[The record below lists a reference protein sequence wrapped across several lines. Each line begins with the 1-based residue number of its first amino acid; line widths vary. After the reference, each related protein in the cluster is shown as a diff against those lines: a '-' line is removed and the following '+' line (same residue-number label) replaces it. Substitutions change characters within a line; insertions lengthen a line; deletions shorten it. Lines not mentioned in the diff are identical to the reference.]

1 MKIENLI
8 QQFEKF
14 DTKQFDE
21 FSLLISSKDNRDL
34 FPPYIPHVGESYSK
48 HKILMYGKA
57 QNIDKPWLELIHM
70 SNTEKVRQMY
80 DAKTHND
87 IWIAPY
93 KIMLS
98 VAGIYLYAKYNI
110 LLSELENIHNHIAA
124 TNYYK
129 FSFNDSGKDI
139 NPDGDLS
146 ECLSS
151 KNYRTYITESDSL
164 AISELNLLNPSLVIS
179 FNGQHT
185 KKIEDSGYNLIT
197 INDPSWILQGGG
209 GCLKETGSWYREIK
223 DPKVLQL
230 VDSYISQLD
239 SQYKGKKEAVKI
251 YLLKYFDEWQNEKSI
266 DAFLENYA
274 YSDCDI
280 DKEISQLCKLK
291 NYIEQLIKISKRD
304 QKDRDLYNPKI

>member
-1 MKIENLI
+1 MYRKNNKKLNIGVKYIKIENLI

-57 QNIDKPWLELIHM
+57 QNIDKPWLELIHI

-98 VAGIYLYAKYNI
+98 VAGIYL
-110 LLSELENIHNHIAA
+110 
-124 TNYYK
+124 
-129 FSFNDSGKDI
+129 
-139 NPDGDLS
+139 
-146 ECLSS
+146 
-151 KNYRTYITESDSL
+151 
-164 AISELNLLNPSLVIS
+164 
-179 FNGQHT
+179 NGRHT

-209 GCLKETGSWYREIK
+209 GHLKETGSWYREIK
-223 DPKVLQL
+223 NPKVLQL

-239 SQYKGKKEAVKI
+239 SQYEGKKEAVKI
-251 YLLKYFDEWQNEKSI
+251 YLLKYFDEWKNEKTI
-266 DAFLENYA
+266 DDFLENYA
-274 YSDCDI
+274 YSECDI
-280 DKEISQLCKLK
+280 DNEISQLCKLK
-291 NYIEQLIKISKRD
+291 NDIEQLIKISKRD